1 VGHATLATRGPERV
15 SGGQSPTVVGV
26 RRRSERRPLIHRSI
40 GAAFA
45 IIVLV
50 NSADMAR
57 ADPPETARRFYA
69 EGARL
74 YEQHDYLRAIR
85 AFERAYE
92 ISGSPALLFN
102 LGQANRLL
110 GPERCAKA
118 LEYYELYL
126 RLDKEAPN
134 RSESERRVV
143 EMRTCITRPGDAGIA
158 EAVEPDAGVV
168 PAAVPSAPL
177 STRTPD
183 AVDGSALSSPPPP
196 PPVPL
201 PVPRERDERS
211 VAPAA
216 YVLGAAGVVG
226 VAVFAT
232 FALLGK
238 SGQRHLESTCS
249 PRCDPADVDAL
260 RTKFLIADVALA
272 AGVVSLGAATYL
284 VVSREPRRGA
294 SIGVAGSF

>member
-1 VGHATLATRGPERV
+1 M
-15 SGGQSPTVVGV
+15 
-26 RRRSERRPLIHRSI
+26 IHRAI
-40 GAAFA
+40 GAALA
-45 IIVLV
+45 MAVVVSI
-50 NSADMAR
+50 DTAR
-57 ADPPETARRFYA
+57 ADPQELARRYYSD
-69 EGARL
+69 GARL

-126 RLDKEAPN
+126 RLDREAPN

-143 EMRTCITRPGDAGIA
+143 EMRTCITHPGDAGIA
-158 EAVEPDAGVV
+158 EVAEPDA
-168 PAAVPSAPL
+168 AAPPL
-177 STRTPD
+177 
-183 AVDGSALSSPPPP
+183 ALSSAPVARMPDSVDGGAALSPPPSF
-196 PPVPL
+196 VRDL
-201 PVPRERDERS
+201 PSPERDSHS

-216 YVLGAAGVVG
+216 YVLGAVGVVG
-226 VAVFAT
+226 VAAFAT

-238 SGQRHLESTCS
+238 SDQRRLESTCS
-249 PRCDPADVDAL
+249 PHCSPADVDAL
-260 RTKFLIADVALA
+260 RTTFLIADLALA

-284 VVSREPRRGA
+284 VVAQEPRRGA
-294 SIGVAGSF
+294 SIAVSGAF